1 MNYLLNKTA
10 LQYTFVLFIAL
21 ILTNLVSEPEANA
34 QYFGRNKPGY
44 RKFQYNVVQT
54 PHFEIYHYLKNDSMI
69 KAFSD
74 RSEKWYDIHQKTF
87 RDTFKIKNPII
98 LYNNHSDFQQT
109 NTVEGMIGT
118 GTGGVTESLK
128 NRVILPIAT
137 SLSQTDHVLGHELV
151 HAFQYHLF
159 LKGRS
164 RNEYSMRNLPLWMI
178 EGMAEYLSKG
188 SVDPHTSM
196 IMRDAL
202 LNNDFPALSKLSDQ
216 SKYFPYTYGQAFW
229 AMVAKTWGESRIVP
243 LLNAT
248 AVLGFDKAADTILGY
263 NEKTISGMWKSAT
276 ELHYSQFLKSKTDS
290 VAGKK
295 IISEKNGG
303 RMNISPSISPDG
315 KYIAFFSERDVFSL
329 DLFLADAKTGKIIKK
344 LSSAVRNNE
353 IDDFNFIE
361 SSGTWSP
368 DGEEFAFVIFSKGI
382 NKLAIMDVKKGRIVR
397 KYQIEGV
404 PSFSNPAWSPDGSK
418 IVVTGLVEGISDLY
432 LYDLVS
438 GKVEKLTDDFTANLH
453 PAWSSDGKSIV
464 YSQEKMNNPESL
476 KKYSFN
482 VAILDLDTRKINR
495 IDVFNEA
502 FNMNPQFSEDGK
514 DIYFL
519 SDADG
524 FRNMFRYDIN
534 SGKVFRLTRFMTGI
548 SGITEY
554 SPALS
559 ISSKN
564 GLIAY
569 NYYLKDSYIIYV
581 AAEDEFRNEEVSTDL
596 LSYDAS
602 TLPPLR
608 YVAKNNVDSTLYK
621 KDFMK
626 AHTAVDSIKELSYK
640 PKFRLDYIS
649 DNANVG
655 VSTGLY
661 RNNLGGSVN
670 MIFGDMVGNNQ
681 IYASLSLNGE
691 VYDFGGQAAYINQ
704 KNKIKWGA
712 ALSHIP
718 YRMGSMSVTGD
729 SISYDGESIPV
740 TNLMLDYM
748 RIFEDNISVFGYYPL
763 SQTRRIE
770 ASLSASW
777 YNYRIDRF
785 NNYYALNGPL
795 IGGSREKI
803 PAPGGE
809 KFQQVS
815 LAWVSD
821 NSNFGMT
828 SPMNGHRERFQVER
842 YFGDANLYTTLIDY
856 RKYFYVKP
864 FSLAFRLY
872 NYGLYGTGSES
883 NAIPR
888 LYLGNPWLIRGY
900 QNVYYGG
907 EEGGTFD
914 INRLTGSRIALANA
928 EVRFP
933 LSGPERLALIKSK
946 WVFADL
952 NLFFDSGMAWNR
964 NDKVNFY
971 TDANV
976 GAANDISKAPVFS
989 TGASLRINVLGY
1001 LIVEPFYAIPLSNGG
1016 FRNASFGLNLIPGW

>member
-10 LQYTFVLFIAL
+10 SQYTFVLFITL
-21 ILTNLVSEPEANA
+21 ILTNLVSSPEADA

-54 PHFEIYHYLKNDSMI
+54 PHFEIYHYLKNDSML

-87 RDTFKIKNPII
+87 RDTFRIKNPII

-216 SKYFPYTYGQAFW
+216 AKYFPYTYGQAFW

-290 VAGKK
+290 VAGKR

-315 KYIAFFSERDVFSL
+315 KYIAFFSEKDVFSL

-368 DGEEFAFVIFSKGI
+368 DGKEFAFVIFSKGI

-397 KYQIEGV
+397 KYQLEGV
-404 PSFSNPAWSPDGSK
+404 PSFSNPAWSPDGGK

-432 LYDLVS
+432 LFDLSS

-453 PAWSSDGKSIV
+453 PAWSSDGKLIV
-464 YSQEKMNNPESL
+464 YSQEKINNPESL

-482 VAILDLDTRKINR
+482 IAILDLGTRKINR
-495 IDVFNEA
+495 IDVFEEA
-502 FNMNPQFSEDGK
+502 FNMNPQFSQDGEQ
-514 DIYFL
+514 IYFL

-524 FRNMFRYDIN
+524 FRNMFRYEIN
-534 SGKVFRLTRFMTGI
+534 SGKVFRITRFMTGI

-559 ISSKN
+559 VSSKT

-569 NYYLKDSYIIYV
+569 NYYLKDSYLIYL
-581 AAEDEFRNEEVSTDL
+581 ADESEFRNEEVSFDL

-640 PKFRLDYIS
+640 PKFKLDYIS

-718 YRMGSMSVTGD
+718 YRMGSMSMAGD
-729 SISYDGESIPV
+729 SITYDGEAIPV

-748 RIFEDNISVFGYYPL
+748 RIFEDNISMFGYYPL

-770 ASLSASW
+770 ASVSASW

-795 IGGSREKI
+795 IGGKREKI

-872 NYGLYGTGSES
+872 NYGLYGTGSEN

-900 QNVYYGG
+900 QNVYYGD

-928 EVRFP
+928 EIRFP

-964 NDKVNFY
+964 NDKLTLN